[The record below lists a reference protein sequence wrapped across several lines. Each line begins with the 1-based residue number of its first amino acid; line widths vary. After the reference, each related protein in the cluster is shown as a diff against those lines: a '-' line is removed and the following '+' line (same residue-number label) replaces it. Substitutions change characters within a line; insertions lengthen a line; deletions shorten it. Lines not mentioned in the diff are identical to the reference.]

1 MLEESFKPMVIFF
14 GLINFPA
21 MFQTM
26 MNKILQDLINTGKV
40 VNFIDDIIVRK
51 KEAKEHNKVVEK
63 VVKRLAENDLYV
75 KLEKVKMKEVLN
87 WLTPKR
93 VKGIQKFLGLAN
105 YYQWFIK
112 DFTSITGLTI
122 I

>member
-51 KEAKEHNKVVEK
+51 EEAKEHNKVVEK

>member
-1 MLEESFKPMVIFF
+1 M
-14 GLINFPA
+14 
-21 MFQTM
+21 
-26 MNKILQDLINTGKV
+26 
-40 VNFIDDIIVRK
+40 NFIDDIIVRK

-93 VKGIQKFLGLAN
+93 VKGI
-105 YYQWFIK
+105 
-112 DFTSITGLTI
+112 
-122 I
+122 